1 MAGRGAEGGQGDAA
15 LGGQLAVPGRN
26 GGKEGWAAGPVPE
39 RAGHRGPGAGQGPG
53 TSDVHGPD
61 AVHGIRHRGVD
72 SGLSLG
78 TAGLGPVSALTLS
91 GVPAPS
97 LAAGQPKRLRTTRV
111 KTPAGDR

>member
-1 MAGRGAEGGQGDAA
+1 MAGRGAEGSQGDAA

-53 TSDVHGPD
+53 TSYVHGPD

-91 GVPAPS
+91 GVPASS
-97 LAAGQPKRLRTTRV
+97 LAAGQPRRLQTTRV